1 MNNYVTLVGS
11 ISCSPAVIKFEDG
24 SKVARF
30 LVTTPKVYRK
40 NDGKYSSRLDWHRV
54 YAWGNM
60 ASFVE
65 NNAEV
70 GKKVAIHGRLVN
82 RTFLDKKG
90 KQRSS
95 TEVEL
100 RQIIGL

>member
-1 MNNYVTLVGS
+1 MTIVGS
-11 ISCSPAVIKFEDG
+11 ISRCPSVIEFEDG

-54 YAWGNM
+54 FAWGNM

-65 NNAEV
+65 NHAEV

-82 RTFLDKKG
+82 RKFLDQQG

>member
-11 ISCSPAVIKFEDG
+11 ISRCPSVIEFEDG

-54 YAWGNM
+54 FAWGNM

-65 NNAEV
+65 NHVEV

-82 RTFLDKKG
+82 RKFLDQQG

>member
-1 MNNYVTLVGS
+1 MTIVGS
-11 ISCSPAVIKFEDG
+11 ISRCPSVIEFEDG

-54 YAWGNM
+54 FAWGNM

-65 NNAEV
+65 NHAEV

-82 RTFLDKKG
+82 RKFLDKQG

>member
-1 MNNYVTLVGS
+1 MTLVGS
-11 ISCSPAVIKFEDG
+11 ISRCPSVIEFKDG

-54 YAWGNM
+54 FAWGNM

-65 NNAEV
+65 NHAEV

-82 RTFLDKKG
+82 RKFLDQQG

>member
-1 MNNYVTLVGS
+1 MNNYVTIIGS
-11 ISCSPAVIKFEDG
+11 ISKTPVIKRFDDG

-30 LVTTPKVYRK
+30 LVSTPKMYRK
-40 NDGKYSSRLDWHRV
+40 NDGKYAARLDWHRV
-54 YAWGNM
+54 FAWGNM
-60 ASFVE
+60 ASFVQ
-65 NNAEV
+65 NHAEV
-70 GKKVAIHGRLVN
+70 GKKVAIHGKLVN
-82 RTFLDKKG
+82 RTFLDDKG

>member
-1 MNNYVTLVGS
+1 MYNYITLIGS
-11 ISCSPAVIKFEDG
+11 ISKCPVIHRFDDG
-24 SKVARF
+24 NKIARF
-30 LVTTPKVYRK
+30 SVTTPKMYRK
-40 NDGKYSSRLDWHRV
+40 NNGRYAARLDWHHV

-60 ASFVE
+60 ASFVQDH
-65 NNAEV
+65 AVV

-82 RTFLDKKG
+82 RIFMDKSG